1 MHLPDRQIPK
11 NEHWTPPDIN
21 SLCIDE
27 GAREEA
33 TRHGQCGDQDAS
45 PNKYSTPPDI
55 NLDGL
60 VGRLCIGEGAREREE
75 ATHHGQCVDQDVK
88 ERDAHKHYKYLV
100 VICSYVAQECINLL
114 IAVDSDHGWDHHAID
129 DTSSSGEIAW
139 LVVVGGSIGTTL
151 SVSEDSSK
159 IVDANILTP
168 FLSLPIL
175 TITLTVMNPSIHH
188 HRDNLHGSVDKP
200 IDTIIHGAIDID
212 ATDASIFVDEEGK
225 KPDAP
230 LLLEEVLKNAKL
242 CLEVSTDNLNRVQA
256 GWCTGRTN
264 QQWTVDS
271 KLGLIYNRYANSCLD
286 AKDNYT
292 PGSTVGLYGCNM
304 LNGHQYWYIHAVGLG
319 WQIINYDMCLDASQP
334 IKPYA
339 QMTIYPCN
347 EDVKAQ
353 IWTQQFTGKKIW
365 NGLTYQYFFL
375 APSSNNLMGGSP
387 IEKPRP
393 ARKSKGKIS

>member
-1 MHLPDRQIPK
+1 VVSSQI
-11 NEHWTPPDIN
+11 
-21 SLCIDE
+21 L
-27 GAREEA
+27 
-33 TRHGQCGDQDAS
+33 DA
-45 PNKYSTPPDI
+45 YLLTLFFI
-55 NLDGL
+55 
-60 VGRLCIGEGAREREE
+60 
-75 ATHHGQCVDQDVK
+75 ATHSD
-88 ERDAHKHYKYLV
+88 RYHY
-100 VICSYVAQECINLL
+100 Q
-114 IAVDSDHGWDHHAID
+114 H
-129 DTSSSGEIAW
+129 
-139 LVVVGGSIGTTL
+139 
-151 SVSEDSSK
+151 
-159 IVDANILTP
+159 
-168 FLSLPIL
+168 
-175 TITLTVMNPSIHH
+175 PSIHH
-188 HRDNLHGSVDKP
+188 HQETLFGSIDKP
-200 IDTIIHGAIDID
+200 MDTIIRGAIDND
-212 ATDASIFVDEEGK
+212 AADNPIFVDEEGK